1 MNKNKLRVGFAITG
15 SYCTLNK
22 AIKMLEALV
31 EAGYDVTPI
40 LSEAVAT
47 VDTRFYKAADLI
59 ADIKKVTGKTP
70 LCKITD
76 TEPIGP
82 KKLLD
87 ILIVAPATGNTLAKI
102 TYGIT
107 DTSVTMAVKAHL
119 RNALPVVIGVSTND
133 GLGNNAKNI
142 GYLLNSKRIYFI
154 PFGEDDSTNKPT
166 SLIADFNKLIPT
178 IEKAIIGEQL
188 QPLLI

>member
-15 SYCTLNK
+15 SYCTLHK
-22 AIKMLEALV
+22 AINMLKALV
-31 EAGYDVTPI
+31 DADYDVTPI
-40 LSEAVAT
+40 LSEAVAN

-59 ADIKKVTGKTP
+59 ADITEITGKAP
-70 LCKITD
+70 LCKITE

-87 ILIVAPATGNTLAKI
+87 ILVVAPATGNTLAKI

-119 RNALPVVIGVSTND
+119 RNAAPVVIGVSTND

-142 GYLLNSKRIYFI
+142 GYLLNTKRIYFI
-154 PFGEDDSTNKPT
+154 PFGEDDCANKPT
-166 SLIADFNKLIPT
+166 SLIADFDKLIPT
-178 IEKAIIGEQL
+178 IEHALIGKQL